1 MSRKLPSRRDASP
14 GSDQH
19 SVGGHR
25 DFRRLWLGLT
35 ISQAGSAIGGTAL
48 PVVAVTLL
56 NSSTAQVSLL
66 AAAAAVT
73 AAVIALPAGA
83 FVEFRRKRP
92 LMVSADLIR
101 FLALCSVPL
110 AYACHVLG
118 FGQLCVV
125 AVLNSVCQIVFTSAS
140 QANLVS
146 LVSREQLVDANG
158 RLQASTWLGLSVGP
172 SVGGVLITLCTAV
185 GTMLVDGVSYLASA
199 AAVLAI
205 RQAEPPPPA
214 RDRTASRWSAMGS
227 GAGFVL
233 GRPDLRAMIV
243 SWTLFAGCVG
253 LGTPL
258 TSVFYLRELRFT
270 PWQFGLIMGL
280 PSLAG
285 FAGSRLSR
293 VAVRRFG
300 PVPTMRYAS
309 YLRAPGYVVITAA
322 VPGAVGVSMC
332 CLGFAGL
339 LFFSSLTNSAMTSY
353 RQLQTPTELLS
364 RVATFWSFAT
374 SAGQP
379 VFIVLGGLLAS
390 VIGVRAALVVAAA
403 GILASAALLP
413 KREPLDP
420 GAQSPRRTPPVR

>member
-1 MSRKLPSRRDASP
+1 MMPWMSQGFPPRSDESP
-14 GSDQH
+14 RQSQL

-35 ISQAGSAIGGTAL
+35 ISQAGSAVGGTAV

-56 NSSTAQVSLL
+56 KSSTAQVSLL

-73 AAVIALPAGA
+73 AAMVALPAGA
-83 FVEFRRKRP
+83 FVEFHRKRP

-110 AYACHVLG
+110 AYACGVVS

-125 AVLNSVCQIVFTSAS
+125 AVLNSICQIVFTSAS

-158 RLQASTWLGLSVGP
+158 RLQAGTWLGLSVGP
-172 SVGGVLITLCTAV
+172 SVGGVLITLFTAV
-185 GTMLVDGVSYLASA
+185 GTMLVDGVSYLAGA

-205 RQAEPPPPA
+205 RQAEPHPPA
-214 RDRTASRWSAMGS
+214 RDRAASRWTEMGS

-233 GRPDLRAMIV
+233 GRADLRAMIV

-253 LGTPL
+253 LSTPL
-258 TSVFYLRELRFT
+258 TSVFYLRELRFA
-270 PWQFGLIMGL
+270 PWQFGIIMGL

-300 PVPTMRYAS
+300 PLSTMRYAS
-309 YLRAPGYVVITAA
+309 YFRTPGYVVITVA
-322 VPGAVGVSMC
+322 VPGAVGVTMC
-332 CLGFAGL
+332 CLGFAAL

-353 RQLQTPTELLS
+353 RQLQTPSELLS

-374 SAGQP
+374 SVGQP
-379 VFIVLGGLLAS
+379 VFIVLGGFLAS
-390 VIGVRAALVVAAA
+390 VIGVRPALAVATA
-403 GILASAALLP
+403 GIFVSATLLPRRESAAVGQL
-413 KREPLDP
+413 
-420 GAQSPRRTPPVR
+420 